1 MGNPRPA
8 MRDTH
13 QRKGASSLPWLL
25 AGIGVL
31 VCLTAFTLVI
41 LHADPAESPG
51 VSGMPYANAAN
62 LSCLPPLGGSP
73 GVPAITPHL
82 NLAANAA
89 SVANGGIATFPTFT
103 ADDARAWVTAH
114 VLPGYE
120 KTGTMTIR
128 SVTFLPQAQACQWPN
143 LGLDVG
149 LAAGTPLCVVVLEG
163 SITVPSL
170 QSGTASNPPAT
181 YSYAILGFNG
191 VTGNRMDTSLT
202 NSLPAALAGP
212 ATPTAGSAPTIPT
225 TPGTDTPTP

>member
-1 MGNPRPA
+1 
-8 MRDTH
+8 MRDTNE
-13 QRKGASSLPWLL
+13 RKGASRLPWLL

-51 VSGMPYANAAN
+51 VPGMPYANAAN

-73 GVPAITPHL
+73 GMPAITPHL

-89 SVANGGIATFPTFT
+89 STASGGIATLPTFM
-103 ADDARAWVTAH
+103 AADARAWVTAH

-120 KTGTMTIR
+120 KTGTMTIK

-170 QSGTASNPPAT
+170 QSGTASNPPTT

-202 NSLPAALAGP
+202 NSLPDVLAGP
-212 ATPTAGSAPTIPT
+212 AMPTTTA
-225 TPGTDTPTP
+225 TPGTSTPTS